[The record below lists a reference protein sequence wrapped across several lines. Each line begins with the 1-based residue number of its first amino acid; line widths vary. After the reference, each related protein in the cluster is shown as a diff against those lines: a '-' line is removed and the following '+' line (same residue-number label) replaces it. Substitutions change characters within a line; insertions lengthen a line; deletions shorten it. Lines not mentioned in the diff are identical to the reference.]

1 MAGDSERERETR
13 DGEGLSEVEADKRW
27 GVGWGKQNNLT
38 VDKKKNEIRE
48 GWKGRKGR
56 KVAAGG
62 PRHCGGGS

>member
-1 MAGDSERERETR
+1 MIASESWKRETAKGYQR
-13 DGEGLSEVEADKRW
+13 SRLIRGG
-27 GVGWGKQNNLT
+27 GWGGRKQNNPT